1 MRRVAIIRFDI
12 FFPENE
18 NGPAK
23 LENSGLLEGL
33 DFVYVVGSA
42 ASGSFLNR
50 VEHISSATCPIAPG
64 PADCVAVDSC
74 RVVDMA
80 CSPRIRLT
88 AAQSVAWS
96 GASSGSAAILAIAVA
111 ENNLEN
117 KESTRVRGA
126 TVDVLVDTPERLQN
140 HVVTIHDTPERLQ
153 DHDALSPTWAH
164 PVPYFF
170 APSPLK
176 IDCLMETRVQNNF
189 LKQKQNSNPRSSF

>member
-1 MRRVAIIRFDI
+1 MD
-12 FFPENE
+12 
-18 NGPAK
+18 
-23 LENSGLLEGL
+23 
-33 DFVYVVGSA
+33 VVGSA
-42 ASGSFLNR
+42 ASGSFLSR
-50 VEHISSATCPIAPG
+50 VEHNPRDPSPRSFAGTWWSKYWSTRRQHISSATCTIAPG
-64 PADCVAVDSC
+64 PADCVAVDLC

-80 CSPRIRLT
+80 CSPRFRLIG
-88 AAQSVAWS
+88 AQSVAWS

-176 IDCLMETRVQNNF
+176 IDCLMETMACKTIF
-189 LKQKQNSNPRSSF
+189 